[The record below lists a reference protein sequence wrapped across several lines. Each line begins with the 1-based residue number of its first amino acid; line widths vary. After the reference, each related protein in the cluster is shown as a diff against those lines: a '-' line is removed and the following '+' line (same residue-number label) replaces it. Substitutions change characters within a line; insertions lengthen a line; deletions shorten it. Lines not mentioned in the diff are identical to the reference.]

1 VMNKILGVDISKSWL
16 DAGQTDTQKHRR
28 LPYTIEGLTDLAAQ
42 CRADKIDLVVME
54 ASGNY
59 ERQAFLT
66 LSALGMPCAIVNPR
80 SVRNY
85 AKAMGRFEKTDR
97 IDAQMIAQYA
107 LAKHIAAM
115 PPPAQNQQKLAALSA
130 RMHQITKDSGDNKK
144 RLASITDQTAQDS
157 IKAVIRLL
165 EKQHR
170 DITAQMQALIDAD
183 PLWTLINNTLR
194 SVKGVADR
202 TVHTLIAEMPELGH
216 ISNRA
221 AAKLTGL
228 APLPD
233 QSGKRDGRRHIHGGR
248 APIRAILFIVA
259 NTVAKFDPKLADMKQ
274 RMLHKGAKKME
285 ARIAIARKL
294 IVWLNAKVRDALREN
309 TLSA

>member
-1 VMNKILGVDISKSWL
+1 MNKILGVDISKTWL
-16 DAGQTDTQKHRR
+16 DVGQADAQKHRR
-28 LPYTIEGLTDLAAQ
+28 LPYTTEGLADLVAQ

-54 ASGNY
+54 ASGHY

-66 LSALGMPCAIVNPR
+66 LSAHGVGCAIVNPR
-80 SVRNY
+80 SVRDF

-115 PPPAQNQQKLAALSA
+115 PTPSEKQQKLAALSA
-130 RMHQITKDSGDNKK
+130 RMHQITADIGDNKK
-144 RLASITDQTAQDS
+144 RMASAADQSVKDS
-157 IKAVIRLL
+157 IRQVIKLL
-165 EKQHR
+165 ATQQAE
-170 DITAQMQALIDAD
+170 ITAQMQALIDAD

-194 SVKGVADR
+194 CVKGVSDR

-248 APIRAILFIVA
+248 APIRGILFLVA
-259 NTVAKFDPKLADMKQ
+259 NIVAKFDPKLADMKQ
-274 RMLHKGAKKME
+274 RLLDKGAKKME

-309 TLSA
+309 AISA

>member
-1 VMNKILGVDISKSWL
+1 MNKILGVDISKHWL
-16 DAGQTDTQKHRR
+16 DTGRSGTQDHKR
-28 LPYTIEGLTDLAAQ
+28 LPYTIEGMADLAAH

-66 LSALGMPCAIVNPR
+66 LSGLGVPCAVVNPR
-80 SVRNY
+80 SVRNF

-107 LAKHIAAM
+107 LAKQIVAM
-115 PPPAQNQQKLAALSA
+115 PPPAENQQKLAALSA
-130 RMHQITKDSGDNKK
+130 RMHQITADSSANKK
-144 RLASITDQTAQDS
+144 RLSSAIDPAVKDS
-157 IKAVIRLL
+157 IKEVITLL
-165 EKQHR
+165 QKQH
-170 DITAQMQALIDAD
+170 IAVTAQMQALIDQDQTYA
-183 PLWTLINNTLR
+183 LINTTLR
-194 SVKGVADR
+194 TVKGVADR

-248 APIRAILFIVA
+248 APIRGILFLVA
-259 NTVAKFDPKLADMKQ
+259 NIVAKFDPNLASMKQ
-274 RMLHKGAKKME
+274 RLLDKGTSKM
-285 ARIAIARKL
+285 ATRIAIARKL
-294 IVWLNAKVRDALREN
+294 IVWLNAKVRDALTQN
-309 TLSA
+309 IKHA